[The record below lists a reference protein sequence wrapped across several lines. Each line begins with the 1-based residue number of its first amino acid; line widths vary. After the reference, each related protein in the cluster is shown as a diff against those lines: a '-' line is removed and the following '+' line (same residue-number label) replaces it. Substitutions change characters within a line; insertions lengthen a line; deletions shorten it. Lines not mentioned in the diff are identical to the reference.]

1 MDIRIRGQT
10 TSSITMMGDR
20 DFRTTIQTALSSI
33 GKELQLDIDPKNI
46 QTIHLQEVVQCL
58 RRSYFDRIDPVEIER
73 RGFNELLSGLL
84 RKLEYGSE
92 PKVFEIDDIKLE
104 GQTDMIVD
112 DAILLFRPAQGELE
126 NPIANDV
133 LYLNACL
140 WIYDK
145 TEGIVVYITGDRKE
159 TTFSL
164 TRNKKMFEEVIRRV
178 RVLNNLLKEQKAPIL
193 EPSTECSE
201 CQYYERCFIKKKNS
215 KHVDIGEMLGLGK
228 FGHQD

>member
-1 MDIRIRGQT
+1 
-10 TSSITMMGDR
+10 MMGDR

-92 PKVFEIDDIKLE
+92 PKVFEIDDIKLQ

-112 DAILLFRPAQGELE
+112 DAIMLFRPATQSELE

-145 TEGIVVYITGDRKE
+145 TEGIIVYITGDRKE

-193 EPSTECSE
+193 EPSIECSE
-201 CQYYERCFIKKKNS
+201 CQYYEKCFMKKKNS
-215 KHVDIGEMLGLGK
+215 KHVDIGEMLGMGK
-228 FGHQD
+228 FGNKG

>member
-1 MDIRIRGQT
+1 
-10 TSSITMMGDR
+10 MMGDR
-20 DFRTTIQTALSSI
+20 DFRTIIQSALRSI
-33 GKELQLDIDPKNI
+33 GRELELDIDSKNI
-46 QTIHLQEVVQCL
+46 QTINLQEVVQCL
-58 RRSYFDRIDPVEIER
+58 RRSYFDRIDPIEIER

-92 PKVFEIDDIKLE
+92 PKEFEIDDIKLQ

-112 DAILLFRPAQGELE
+112 DAIMLFRSAQNELE
-126 NPIANDV
+126 NPLANDV

-145 TEGIVVYITGDRKE
+145 TEGIIVYITGDKKE
-159 TTFSL
+159 TTFSI

-193 EPSTECSE
+193 EPSVECSE

>member
-1 MDIRIRGQT
+1 
-10 TSSITMMGDR
+10 MGDR
-20 DFRTTIQTALSSI
+20 DFRTTIQTALASI

-58 RRSYFDRIDPVEIER
+58 RRSYFDRIDPIEIER

-92 PKVFEIDDIKLE
+92 PKEFEIDDIKLQ

-112 DAILLFRPAQGELE
+112 DAIMLFRPAAQSELE
-126 NPIANDV
+126 NPLANDV
-133 LYLNACL
+133 LFLNACL

-201 CQYYERCFIKKKNS
+201 CQYYEKCFMKKKNS
-215 KHVDIGEMLGLGK
+215 KHVDIGEMLGIGKLGNK
-228 FGHQD
+228 G

>member
-1 MDIRIRGQT
+1 
-10 TSSITMMGDR
+10 MMGDR

-92 PKVFEIDDIKLE
+92 SKVFEIDDIKLE

-112 DAILLFRPAQGELE
+112 DAIMLFRPAQGELE

-193 EPSTECSE
+193 EPSTECSD
-201 CQYYERCFIKKKNS
+201 CQYFERCFMKKKNS

-228 FGHQD
+228 FGGKD

>member
-1 MDIRIRGQT
+1 
-10 TSSITMMGDR
+10 MMGDR
-20 DFRTTIQTALSSI
+20 DFRTIIQTALGSI
-33 GKELQLDIDPKNI
+33 GKELQLNIDPKNI

-84 RKLEYGSE
+84 RKLEYGSD
-92 PKVFEIDDIKLE
+92 PKEFEVDDIKLK
-104 GQTDMIVD
+104 GQTDMLVD
-112 DAILLFRPAQGELE
+112 DVIMLFRPAQNELD

-145 TEGIVVYITGDRKE
+145 TEGIIVYITGDRKE

-164 TRNKKMFEEVIRRV
+164 TRNNKMFEEVIRRV
-178 RVLNNLLKEQKAPIL
+178 RVLNDLLKKQKAPIL

-201 CQYYERCFIKKKNS
+201 CQYYERCFMKRKNS
-215 KHVDIGEMLGLGK
+215 KHVDIGEMLG
-228 FGHQD
+228 